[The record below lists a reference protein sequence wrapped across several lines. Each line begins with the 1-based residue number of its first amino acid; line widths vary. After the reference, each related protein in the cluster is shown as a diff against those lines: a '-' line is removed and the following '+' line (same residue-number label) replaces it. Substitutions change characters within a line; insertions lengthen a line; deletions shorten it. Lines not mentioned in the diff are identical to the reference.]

1 MTNRVLVT
9 ESSMYFCRDEM
20 YQTMPG
26 FEPST
31 PRTMGKHF
39 FAVLPSVV
47 GRRTKFLA
55 MGTQNYSYNIINLGK
70 ISLNFNYERRIF
82 IAIV

>member
-9 ESSMYFCRDEM
+9 ESSVHFCGDEM
-20 YQTMPG
+20 YQTMLG

-31 PRTMGKHF
+31 PQTLGEHF

-47 GRRTKFLA
+47 DRRTKFLA
-55 MGTQNYSYNIINLGK
+55 MATQNYSHNIINLGK

-82 IAIV
+82 IAII